1 MGLGSEFAEWFANL
15 VILREL
21 YTNLNTSYFI
31 RKQGLELNKVV
42 RDVPSLTQISEVEF
56 ANSN

>member
-1 MGLGSEFAEWFANL
+1 MGSEFAEWFANL